1 MGRVSIPREV
11 VSQDACFTQAA
22 QDYSTFQPCPTVWC
36 RTTSRHC
43 RYTELHRTLSRIRD
57 ALQGGPQDRAFDRLS
72 RGGRPAEHVGIAGDL
87 GPGRAAVSLCHWLAS
102 AAVRPLV
109 GGLFLPDACHVPR
122 LHGHCAGIRV
132 GLVVPRHGTRT
143 PGTCGCKS
151 DISMAKPVSWA
162 VRRDASCRLR
172 SCLPASLQ
180 CFDMGSYRMFASLG
194 QTTPCA
200 FTAVAVSR
208 IGCLARFRLV
218 EAAFAFRGED
228 SPQGNPRCR
237 KQLLHLPTLAWRGSP
252 RGGFSQGNPRCRKPF
267 AFADPCL
274 VRILPRANIAIG
286 PSILCSSRICT
297 PYRLAASRLLPTAIV
312 DCL

>member
-1 MGRVSIPREV
+1 M
-11 VSQDACFTQAA
+11 
-22 QDYSTFQPCPTVWC
+22 
-36 RTTSRHC
+36 
-43 RYTELHRTLSRIRD
+43 
-57 ALQGGPQDRAFDRLS
+57 
-72 RGGRPAEHVGIAGDL
+72 
-87 GPGRAAVSLCHWLAS
+87 CHWLAS
-102 AAVRPLV
+102 ATVRPPV
-109 GGLFLPDACHVPR
+109 GGTLLAGCLPCTLATQALGWFSGRAGGSSAWYQNPR
-122 LHGHCAGIRV
+122 RLQS
-132 GLVVPRHGTRT
+132 
-143 PGTCGCKS
+143 CKS

>member
-43 RYTELHRTLSRIRD
+43 RYTELHRILIRTRD
-57 ALQGGPQDRAFDRLS
+57 ALHGGPQDRAFDRLS

-143 PGTCGCKS
+143 PGACRVANLIYRWPSQSAGQCGEMHLAGCEAACRHRS
-151 DISMAKPVSWA
+151 NVSTWVA
-162 VRRDASCRLR
+162 IDCSPDWGKRLH
-172 SCLPASLQ
+172 A
-180 CFDMGSYRMFASLG
+180 
-194 QTTPCA
+194 A
-200 FTAVAVSR
+200 FTEVAVSR
-208 IGCLARFRLV
+208 I
-218 EAAFAFRGED
+218 
-228 SPQGNPRCR
+228 
-237 KQLLHLPTLAWRGSP
+237 
-252 RGGFSQGNPRCRKPF
+252 
-267 AFADPCL
+267 
-274 VRILPRANIAIG
+274 
-286 PSILCSSRICT
+286 SIRV
-297 PYRLAASRLLPTAIV
+297 PG
-312 DCL
+312 